1 MEIAPTAIMS
11 KEFRSPAGLHREAL
25 NSNTPAFQF
34 LCYYK
39 ILEGIKKR
47 RQRLIAEAKAAG
59 AEIPKPP
66 LQIVPSDQADFLPWL
81 GDEDTLEHD
90 VIPGGFYC
98 EVPLRR
104 SPLKQ
109 TQCFMVFLKRPIYG
123 VPRKI

>member
-1 MEIAPTAIMS
+1 M
-11 KEFRSPAGLHREAL
+11 KAL

-81 GDEDTLEHD
+81 GDEDTLQHD
-90 VIPGGFYC
+90 VIPGATDTVDRVAPRFRQIDS
-98 EVPLRR
+98 EW
-104 SPLKQ
+104 SPSD
-109 TQCFMVFLKRPIYG
+109 
-123 VPRKI
+123 